1 MYFQE
6 LHCLKSALNQLRTEL
21 MPSLNAELILLHEN
35 AAILGE
41 VELSEGLFSIIATKL
56 KSETEA
62 MNRLLSII
70 LIPLIE
76 EIILNP
82 ESSPN
87 IQSFAVLRTY
97 HNRMKEHFAEMRE
110 MCNHHIVTQEWSHQK
125 RVSCLSV
132 YHAELAF
139 IKYANFM
146 ETTMFSLLNPMTI
159 QSK

>member
-6 LHCLKSALNQLRTEL
+6 LHCLKDALSQLKTEL
-21 MPSLNAELILLHEN
+21 MPTLNAEMVVLNEN
-35 AAILGE
+35 AAILGDL
-41 VELSEGLFSIIATKL
+41 ELSEGLFSIFASKL

-76 EIILNP
+76 ELIVNP

-87 IQSFAVLRTY
+87 IQSFGVLRTY
-97 HNRMKEHFAEMRE
+97 HNRIREHFIEMRE
-110 MCNHHIVTQEWSHQK
+110 MCNQHIVTPDWSHQK
-125 RVSCLSV
+125 RVSCLNV
-132 YHAELAF
+132 YNAEQAF

-146 ETTMFSLLNPMTI
+146 ETTMFSLLNPFTI